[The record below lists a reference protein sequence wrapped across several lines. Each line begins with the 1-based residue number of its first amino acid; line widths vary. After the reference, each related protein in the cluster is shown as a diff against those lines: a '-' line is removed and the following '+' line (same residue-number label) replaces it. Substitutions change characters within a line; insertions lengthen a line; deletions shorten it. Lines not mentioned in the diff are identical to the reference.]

1 MLFFFIIVG
10 EFEAEV
16 ERLVRLNYTVNME
29 YTSPS
34 NRLFVH
40 YPRAE
45 LSILSIR
52 SHLNGQTLF
61 GSRLRDFLLANKFPT
76 ILQHLVAFE
85 PIPSDMSHAQLLQSI
100 QQQTEGEGYVVEILR
115 ADQSSYL
122 VKIKTEKYLKAHS
135 MPETLDSARALFDAV
150 IYEYSDDLKSLF
162 HNDNDTLEKI
172 LTMEQRVKPIYNQMI
187 ESIEQ
192 FYRQNKH
199 LSKKEFKDKVSRS
212 QQMKIYLRL
221 LMKLYVGKENDYKGF
236 AVKHAKDLFGIR
248 ENVRRL
254 FPTTDH
260 VDE

>member
-1 MLFFFIIVG
+1 
-10 EFEAEV
+10 
-16 ERLVRLNYTVNME
+16 ME

-34 NRLFVH
+34 NHIFIR
-40 YPRAE
+40 YPQAE

-52 SHLNGQTLF
+52 SHLDGQTLF
-61 GSRLRDFLLANKFPT
+61 GSRLRDFLLANNFPS

-85 PIPSDMSHAQLLQSI
+85 PIPSDISHAQLLQSI
-100 QQQTEGEGYVVEILR
+100 QQQTEGEGYVVEIIR
-115 ADQSSYL
+115 PDQSSYL

-135 MPETLDSARALFDAV
+135 MPETLESARALFDAV

-162 HNDNDTLEKI
+162 HNDNETLEKI
-172 LTMEQRVKPIYNQMI
+172 LTMEQKVKPIYNQMI

-192 FYRQNKH
+192 FHQQNKH
-199 LSKKEFKDKVSRS
+199 LSKKEFKEMVNGTKH
-212 QQMKIYLRL
+212 MKIYLRL

-254 FPTTDH
+254 FPTDNNDG
-260 VDE
+260 DE